1 LYATTTGPMS
11 DHENQAPDSD
21 RRKNQPIRQF
31 ERRSAVAG
39 EHHAGHSVFVEEK
52 LIDRVEPVEHG
63 KQGDEIQQPAVG
75 PLHSSVPGQQE
86 KAATNCEPG
95 QPRADLERENS
106 KDKQD
111 DSDGQVFTRKVP
123 DDLLKA

>member
-1 LYATTTGPMS
+1 MS

-31 ERRSAVAG
+31 KRRSAVAG
-39 EHHAGHSVFVEEK
+39 KHHAGYSVFVEEK
-52 LIDRVEPVEHG
+52 LIDRVEPVENG
-63 KQGDEIQQPAVG
+63 EQSDEVEQPAVS

-86 KAATNCEPG
+86 KAATNSEPG

-111 DSDGQVFTRKVP
+111 DSDGEVFARKVP
-123 DDLLKA
+123 DNMLQA